1 MLSTTLTVKTAKHPL
16 STVTQTYWL
25 TMLCWDITEITNI
38 MDATLTMMSMIFTLP
53 WDHNRWLMRCAKP
66 TVSKTNI
73 TTSLFREETH
83 AIVVLLTGYPVMEKL
98 QIQNVT
104 PTAME
109 TSTKSVVEI
118 TRTLFTTVE
127 IVTRTTSSINNL
139 DLAILETTNM
149 LDAIWTTETL
159 ISTLL
164 WDPNQ
169 WLIKFVKTTVLKTIM
184 TTLLFREET
193 RVIVVLLTGYP
204 DVTPTGME
212 TSTNY
217 VVEII
222 RTQSITAEIVT
233 KTTSSTKDAYF
244 RNRALA
250 RIGCT
255 SMETLV
261 GTMVGVVKFRFIS
274 KVDLPSRMMALLN
287 DVPTCNIVKID
298 ITSHHHCREVLYY
311 N

>member
-1 MLSTTLTVKTAKHPL
+1 
-16 STVTQTYWL
+16 
-25 TMLCWDITEITNI
+25 
-38 MDATLTMMSMIFTLP
+38 
-53 WDHNRWLMRCAKP
+53 
-66 TVSKTNI
+66 
-73 TTSLFREETH
+73 
-83 AIVVLLTGYPVMEKL
+83 
-98 QIQNVT
+98 
-104 PTAME
+104 
-109 TSTKSVVEI
+109 
-118 TRTLFTTVE
+118 
-127 IVTRTTSSINNL
+127 
-139 DLAILETTNM
+139 
-149 LDAIWTTETL
+149 
-159 ISTLL
+159 
-164 WDPNQ
+164 
-169 WLIKFVKTTVLKTIM
+169 
-184 TTLLFREET
+184 
-193 RVIVVLLTGYP
+193 
-204 DVTPTGME
+204 ME

-233 KTTSSTKDAYF
+233 KTTSSTNDAYF